1 MLFRSVTALGLILY
15 GASVYII
22 IVSNVAD
29 FPLNAAAAQSIIM
42 YSTIIGII
50 SAVLGVVIQYFV
62 NKKIT
67 ELRKQEII
75 EVM

>member
-1 MLFRSVTALGLILY
+1 VTALGLLLF
-15 GASVYII
+15 GASIFII
-22 IVSNVAD
+22 IQSGVPD
-29 FPLNAAAAQSIIM
+29 FPMSAAEAQSAIL
-42 YSTIIGII
+42 YSTISGII

-62 NKKIT
+62 NKKMT